1 MNAIDVNTTELALAF
16 FVLRGIWAWLQRT
29 HGARAC
35 CVESVF
41 LVLLSERPSARSSL
55 GRLNVHRRYIASG
68 QGGHNSDVIVWSFQE
83 RSLVFRL
90 SEHDH
95 GVAFV
100 DFSHDD
106 RLLLSGGVPEDRKIL
121 IWDMSNGCIV
131 AIVQHDPVPTTV
143 AAWGGMVR
151 CGRCRVMS
159 TCEIS

>member
-1 MNAIDVNTTELALAF
+1 ML
-16 FVLRGIWAWLQRT
+16 
-29 HGARAC
+29 
-35 CVESVF
+35 
-41 LVLLSERPSARSSL
+41 
-55 GRLNVHRRYIASG
+55 
-68 QGGHNSDVIVWSFQE
+68 
-83 RSLVFRL
+83 FRL

-131 AIVQHDPVPTTV
+131 GIVQHEPVPTTV

-151 CGRCRVMS
+151 WGTTVDIIRDTYFEVHILIVVFLNKCRKS
-159 TCEIS
+159 DRRGISSRRNKHLHSRDFLSV

>member
-1 MNAIDVNTTELALAF
+1 MYKHSSSSSCRLWYHIMILHMDRF
-16 FVLRGIWAWLQRT
+16 FR
-29 HGARAC
+29 H
-35 CVESVF
+35 
-41 LVLLSERPSARSSL
+41 
-55 GRLNVHRRYIASG
+55 RYIASG
-68 QGGHNSDVIVWSFQE
+68 QGGQNSDVIVWSFQE
-83 RSLVFRL
+83 RSLLFRL

-131 AIVQHDPVPTTV
+131 SIVQHDPVPTTV

-151 CGRCRVMS
+151 CGMNA
-159 TCEIS
+159 

>member
-1 MNAIDVNTTELALAF
+1 MDRL
-16 FVLRGIWAWLQRT
+16 
-29 HGARAC
+29 
-35 CVESVF
+35 F
-41 LVLLSERPSARSSL
+41 L
-55 GRLNVHRRYIASG
+55 HRYIASG

-83 RSLVFRL
+83 RSLLFRL
-90 SEHDH
+90 AEHDH

-151 CGRCRVMS
+151 CGMS
-159 TCEIS
+159 GA